1 LENHHDAPQAQ
12 PHFLGKPLLS
22 VAKFRPEIN
31 RPYLA
36 KNLLLEA
43 QVSLLV
49 GPPNIGKSSVVAAL
63 AASISAGRALGQ
75 IAVKRA
81 AVLYVAAEDPN
92 GIAERGYGFF
102 LNHAADISHFEIHGS
117 PVDLTDE
124 AEMKRFAGEAAIF
137 ARQRMAER
145 MLIVFDTLNLCIG
158 DGDENSSRDMSRVI
172 GHAQRLARMTR
183 AHVMIVHHTSLADNG
198 RPRGSSA
205 MHGNIDTMLVL
216 RKVDGQGDSSFVL
229 LSQEKQRSVPKG
241 KPILFEIGSFF
252 IGVDDEGE
260 RITVPIARPAEM
272 TSSLLAKVNEA
283 AKPGGEGEGR
293 IKEVSRV
300 LLALRAKDPDTFH
313 EARTL
318 CGMVGEGFEG
328 VRSNPDSLRKAVK
341 RALDALISAG
351 KAETDGSGGYRARTS
366 ADPLP
371 EPEDKT
377 LH

>member
-1 LENHHDAPQAQ
+1 MENHHDAPVAQ
-12 PHFLGKPLLS
+12 PLFLGKPLLS

-36 KNLLLEA
+36 KNLLLEG
-43 QVSLLV
+43 QVSILV

-63 AASISAGRALGQ
+63 AASISTGRALGK
-75 IAVKRA
+75 IVVKRGC
-81 AVLYVAAEDPN
+81 VLYIAAEDRN
-92 GIAERGYGFF
+92 GVAERGFGFF
-102 LNHAADISHFEIHGS
+102 QTHAAEIADFEIHGS

-158 DGDENSSRDMSRVI
+158 DGDENSSRDMSLAI

-205 MHGNIDTMLVL
+205 MLGNVDTMLVL
-216 RKVDGQGDSSFVL
+216 RKVEGQGDSSFVL
-229 LSQEKQRSVPKG
+229 LTQEKQRSVPKG

-252 IGVDDEGE
+252 IGVDDDGE

-272 TSSLLAKVNEA
+272 TSSLLAKVNETV
-283 AKPGGEGEGR
+283 KPGGEGEAR

-300 LLALRAKDPDTFH
+300 LLALRAKDPSTFH

-328 VRSNPDSLRKAVK
+328 VRSNSDSLRKAVR
-341 RALDALISAG
+341 RALDALIGAG
-351 KAETDGSGGYRARTS
+351 KAETDGSGGYRAANS
-366 ADPLP
+366 ANPQP

>member
-1 LENHHDAPQAQ
+1 MENHHDAPVAQ
-12 PHFLGKPLLS
+12 PLFLGKPLLS

-63 AASISAGRALGQ
+63 AASISTGRALGK
-75 IAVKRA
+75 IAVKPGC
-81 AVLYVAAEDPN
+81 VLYVGAEDSN

-102 LNHAADISHFEIHGS
+102 QTHAADIADFEIYGQ

-124 AEMKRFAGEAAIF
+124 GGMKEFAGAAALF
-137 ARQRMAER
+137 ARQRRAER

-183 AHVMIVHHTSLADNG
+183 AHVMLVHHTSLADNG

-229 LSQEKQRSVPKG
+229 LTQEKQRSVPKG

-272 TSSLLAKVNEA
+272 TPSLLAKVNEA
-283 AKPGGEGEGR
+283 VKPGGDGEAR

-300 LLALRAKDPDTFH
+300 LLALRAKGPATFH

-318 CGMVGEGFEG
+318 CAMVGEGFEG
-328 VRSNPDSLRKAVK
+328 VRSNPDSLRKAVR
-341 RALDALISAG
+341 RALDALIGIG
-351 KAETDGSGGYRARTS
+351 KVETDGSGGYRAANSSDRKS
-366 ADPLP
+366 

>member
-1 LENHHDAPQAQ
+1 MENHHDAPVAQ
-12 PHFLGKPLLS
+12 PLFLGKPLLS

-63 AASISAGRALGQ
+63 AASISTGRALGK
-75 IAVKRA
+75 IAVKRGV
-81 AVLYVAAEDPN
+81 VLYTAAEDRN
-92 GIAERGYGFF
+92 GVAERAFGFF
-102 LNHAADISHFEIHGS
+102 QTHAADIADFEIHGS

-124 AEMKRFAGEAAIF
+124 GEMKRFAGEAAIF
-137 ARQRMAER
+137 ARERRAER

-183 AHVMIVHHTSLADNG
+183 AHVMLVHHTSLADNG

-216 RKVDGQGDSSFVL
+216 RKVDGQGDASFVL

-283 AKPGGEGEGR
+283 VKPGGEGEAR

-300 LLALRAKDPDTFH
+300 LLALRAKDPATFH

-341 RALDALISAG
+341 RALDALIGAG
-351 KAETDGSGGYRARTS
+351 KAETDSSGGYRAAHS
-366 ADPLP
+366 ANAQP

>member
-1 LENHHDAPQAQ
+1 MENHHNAPETQ
-12 PHFLGKPLLS
+12 PLFLGKPLLS

-36 KNLLLEA
+36 KNLLLEN

-63 AASISAGRALGQ
+63 AARISTGRALGP

-81 AVLYVAAEDPN
+81 SVLYVAAEDPN

-102 LNHAADISHFEIHGS
+102 QNHAADIAEFEIFGS

-124 AEMKRFAGEAAIF
+124 GAMKRFADEAVLFI
-137 ARQRMAER
+137 RQRRAER
-145 MLIVFDTLNLCIG
+145 LLIVFDTLNLCIG

-216 RKVDGQGDSSFVL
+216 RKVDDQGDSSFVL
-229 LSQEKQRSVPKG
+229 LYQEKQRSVPKG
-241 KPILFEIGSFF
+241 KPILFEIGSFC

-272 TSSLLAKVNEA
+272 TSSLLAKVNEGV
-283 AKPGGEGEGR
+283 KPGGEGEAR
-293 IKEVSRV
+293 IREVSRV
-300 LLALRAKDPDTFH
+300 LLALRAKGPAKYH
-313 EARTL
+313 AARTL

-328 VRSNPDSLRKAVK
+328 VRSNPDSLRKAVR
-341 RALDALISAG
+341 RALDALVGAG
-351 KAETDGSGGYRARTS
+351 KAETDGIGGYRAS
-366 ADPLP
+366 NSHSPQP
-371 EPEDKT
+371 EAEDKT